1 MQQHLK
7 PLLFCVL
14 HILHL
19 RATQPPNPENLN
31 LVQARA
37 YVISL
42 RSLLKKQPLVLQRD
56 DGLHKIGGKEQ
67 CSQECLRKILA
78 RMRNWVQLVKEVIRA
93 ELPFFEVF
101 TTSRLCLSWK
111 TTQSI
116 WVKLLPQWAVFW
128 NISCD
133 LVAFNGSC

>member
-42 RSLLKKQPLVLQRD
+42 RSRLKKQPLVLQRD

-101 TTSRLCLSWK
+101 HNLS
-111 TTQSI
+111 T
-116 WVKLLPQWAVFW
+116 LLELEDDP
-128 NISCD
+128 ID
-133 LVAFNGSC
+133 LGEAAATVGRVLEYQL